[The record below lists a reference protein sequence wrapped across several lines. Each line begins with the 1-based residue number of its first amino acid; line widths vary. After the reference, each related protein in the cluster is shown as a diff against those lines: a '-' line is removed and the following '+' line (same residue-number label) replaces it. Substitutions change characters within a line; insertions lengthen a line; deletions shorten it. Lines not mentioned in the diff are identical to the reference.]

1 MGYELIGRRQA
12 LAMMAGGAA
21 LAAAPSAFAQASQPF
36 HPDATKLLFWE
47 GDEQIWAFRNMDKI
61 YATRPFVHG
70 PNVHPLPAA
79 ASPLDIRF
87 DVDGKSWDTASM
99 MEHNRNVGIVVV
111 KDGQVVLERYA
122 FGHDAKA
129 KWTSF
134 SMAKSLT
141 STLMGAAIQDKH
153 IGAVTDLVTKYL
165 PSLKGSAFDGA
176 IIRDLLRMS
185 GGDVFSENYL
195 DANSDVNQHIAI
207 MANKHRKGAMLAQ
220 MATLPRR
227 YPPGMINTYNT
238 GEAYLL
244 GEIVAAA
251 IGGPLS
257 PYVTEKIWKPYGME
271 SDGYWMLSAEGGT
284 EWGGGCYSATS
295 RDYARFGQ
303 FILGN
308 GMAGGRQVLP
318 EWWVKEAT
326 TASAPSGPNNAP
338 VAYGYQWWVL
348 PNGAYRATGVFGQ
361 TIVVN
366 PKLNLVVTIQSAYQ
380 KVSGARENGQLAS
393 AFLAAVTAKYA

>member
-1 MGYELIGRRQA
+1 MSELEIGRRRA
-12 LAMMAGGAA
+12 LQFLAGGAA
-21 LAAAPSAFAQASQPF
+21 LASASGAWAQGAQPF
-36 HPDATKLLFWE
+36 HPDPTKLLFWE

-61 YATRPFVHG
+61 YATRPFLKSAK
-70 PNVHPLPAA
+70 PYPLPNAP
-79 ASPLDIRF
+79 SQIDVRF
-87 DVDGKSWDTASM
+87 DLDGKSWDLGQVMA
-99 MEHNRNVGIVVV
+99 HNRIAGIVAV
-111 KDGQVVLERYA
+111 KDGKVVLERYGL
-122 FGHDAKA
+122 GHDAAA

-134 SMAKSLT
+134 SMAKPLT
-141 STLMGAAIQDKH
+141 STLMGAAIQDKA
-153 IGAVTDLVTKYL
+153 IGGVTDLVTKYL
-165 PSLKGSAFDGA
+165 PSLKHTAFDGA

-185 GGDVFSENYL
+185 GGDIFSENYL
-195 DANSDVNQHIAI
+195 DPNSDVNQHIAI
-207 MANKHRKGAMLAQ
+207 MANRHRKGAMLAQ
-220 MATLPRR
+220 MGTLPRK

-257 PYVTEKIWKPYGME
+257 PYVTEKIWRPFGME
-271 SDGYWMLSAEGGT
+271 ADGYWMLSAEGGT

-295 RDYARFGQ
+295 RDYARFGL
-303 FILGN
+303 FALGG
-308 GMAGGRQVLP
+308 GMAGGKQVVP
-318 EWWVKEAT
+318 EWWIKEAT

-366 PKLNLVVTIQSAYQ
+366 PALNLVVTIQSAYQ
-380 KVSGARENGQLAS
+380 KPSVRENGPLAS
-393 AFLAAVTAKYA
+393 ALIAAIAGRYG